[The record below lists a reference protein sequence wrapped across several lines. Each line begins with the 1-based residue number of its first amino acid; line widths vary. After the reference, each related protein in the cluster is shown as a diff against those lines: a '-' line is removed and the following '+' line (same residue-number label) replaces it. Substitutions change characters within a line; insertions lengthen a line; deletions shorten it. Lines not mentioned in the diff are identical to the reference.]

1 MGALSQRIVARQL
14 KRNVYF
20 EIGIAD
26 TDHQLL
32 LLVHAYYVFYNALLH
47 QVIAVLLQI
56 LIRDP
61 LLDTDLIYRIRDN

>member
-14 KRNVYF
+14 KRNIYF

-32 LLVHAYYVFYNALLH
+32 LLACACYVFYNALLH

-56 LIRDP
+56 LVIDP
-61 LLDTDLIYRIRDN
+61 LLDTDLIYRIHGS